1 MLRNRGLKM
10 DEPNKS
16 IAVEAL
22 PKQPDSTKR
31 LGFLIGHT
39 SVPDDFDTMHQK
51 PIEELFQPTQNPP
64 AT

>member
-1 MLRNRGLKM
+1 M